1 MHSVVVNTHS
11 TRLCAARFESA
22 LYKLLVVSV
31 YLPCEGS
38 SSEEFSEQLACIEG
52 IIRIV
57 TLYMYYAVIS
67 MLIFVGIGRTLT
79 C

>member
-1 MHSVVVNTHS
+1 VET
-11 TRLCAARFESA
+11 
-22 LYKLLVVSV
+22 VVSV
-31 YLPCEGS
+31 YLLCEGS

-57 TLYMYYAVIS
+57 TLYYAVIS
-67 MLIFVGIGRTLT
+67 MLIFVGIGRILT